1 VRRTVLL
8 LLAVVAVGCTSSKQ
22 AAPPVTVPVTE
33 STVAPTSTS
42 STTSKPT
49 TTVSTVPRTTV
60 TTQLSLGPGDATIS
74 GTVSG
79 PSGPVDG
86 ATVRIERLVG
96 KAVATQDVTTSG
108 GSWQL
113 PSVLGGSYRVRAFKP
128 PDLAQSDVQVFFL
141 AANDR
146 KVIDFK
152 LAAAGGDRILAVVN
166 PSPPRVGQPA
176 TLTVTVGTGRV
187 DDQGR
192 PSITPRPGVVLI
204 LSAGPGFVVDSVP
217 QVVTDG
223 NGAAAWSVRC
233 TAEGANTLPLTVGAG
248 VTSVVLP
255 ACGSAPVVATTT
267 TKAG

>member
-1 VRRTVLL
+1 M
-8 LLAVVAVGCTSSKQ
+8 LALAAVGCSSSKQ

-33 STVAPTSTS
+33 STVPATSTT

-60 TTQLSLGPGDATIS
+60 TTQLSLGPGDATIA

-79 PSGPVDG
+79 PAGPVDG

-96 KAVATQDVTTSG
+96 KGVATQDVTTSG

-128 PDLAQSDVQVFFL
+128 PDLVQSDVQVFFL
-141 AANDR
+141 AANER

-152 LAAAGGDRILAVVN
+152 LVAAGGDRILAVVN
-166 PSPPRVGQPA
+166 PSPPRLGQPA

-192 PSITPRPGVVLI
+192 PSIAPRPGVVVV
-204 LSAGPGFVVDSVP
+204 LSGGPGFVVDSVP
-217 QVVTDG
+217 QVTTDG
-223 NGAAAWSVRC
+223 NGAAAWSIRC
-233 TAEGANTLPLTVGAG
+233 TTEGANSLPMTVGGG
-248 VTSVVLP
+248 VTAVILP
-255 ACGSAPVVATTT
+255 ACGSAPVAATTT